1 MNYRY
6 FFGLLL
12 LLLVPLFQVV
22 STSFL
27 GSFLNFNGVIVTLVF
42 LLMLARPQT
51 SIYFVIVSGLILDMH
66 AQTAFGVFLL
76 ALAGTALVV
85 QTLHLNF
92 FTNRSLYSLLLL
104 VLIAT
109 IIFHLIFI
117 GIIVLYYVLG
127 WDDSMIVLGYWKLF
141 IGNIVSNL
149 FCSLVVFTVINRY
162 SNSFKPTY
170 LQS

>member
-6 FFGLLL
+6 FFGLLAL
-12 LLLVPLFQVV
+12 LAVPLFQVV

-27 GSFLNFNGVIVTLVF
+27 GSFFSFNCIVIALVF
-42 LLMLARPQT
+42 LLMLARPQS
-51 SIYFVIVSGLILDMH
+51 SIYFVVVSGLILDMH
-66 AQTAFGVFLL
+66 AQTEFGVFLL
-76 ALAGTALVV
+76 ALAGTAVVV
-85 QTLHLNF
+85 QALHLNF

-109 IIFHLIFI
+109 IVFHLIFI
-117 GIIVLYYVLG
+117 GIISLYYIMG
-127 WDDSMIVLGYWKLF
+127 WHASLVALGYWKLLL
-141 IGNIVSNL
+141 GNIVGNTL
-149 FCSLVVFTVINRY
+149 ITFLVFGFVNRY